1 MLKVHRRSPKR
12 RACGFSLIELM
23 TVVTIIAVTAV
34 LAAPSFAQQ
43 LANFR
48 VRGAAEGIVNGLNL
62 ARAEAARRNSG
73 VSLTMSA
80 SGGGWSIT
88 QVSPSVAIQSRAD
101 GETPGITIA
110 SSTASQTVI
119 FLPTGFVDTSATR
132 LEQVTVSSST
142 PGTNSRQIN
151 ILGGGLVRV
160 CDPTIAS
167 GSNDPRAC

>member
-1 MLKVHRRSPKR
+1 MLKRNRHLPERRVR
-12 RACGFSLIELM
+12 GFSLIELM
-23 TVVTIIAVTAV
+23 TVVTIVAITAV
-34 LAAPSFAQQ
+34 LAGPSFAQQ

-62 ARAEAARRNSG
+62 ARAEAARRNSS
-73 VSLTMSA
+73 VSLTLSA

-101 GETPGITIA
+101 GETPGLTIA
-110 SSTASQTVI
+110 SSTASQTVT
-119 FLPTGFVDTSATR
+119 FLPTGFVETSATR

-151 ILGGGLVRV
+151 ILGGGLIRV
-160 CDPTIAS
+160 CDPTVAS
-167 GSNDPRAC
+167 GANDPRAC